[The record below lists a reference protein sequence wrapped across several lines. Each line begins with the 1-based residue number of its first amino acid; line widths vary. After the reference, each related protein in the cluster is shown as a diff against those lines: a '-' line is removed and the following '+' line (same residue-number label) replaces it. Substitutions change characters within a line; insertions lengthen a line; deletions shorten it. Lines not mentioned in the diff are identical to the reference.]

1 MYIRNIL
8 FIAFF
13 TTSAF
18 SFAQTTQVCVTPE
31 EMKLYNLI
39 MTYRAEYGLP
49 EIPLSKSL
57 SYVAH
62 QHAWDLEVNEPT
74 HGECNM
80 HSWSAKGPWTPC
92 CYTPD
97 HKQAK
102 GMWGKPKE
110 LTTYQGYGFEISC
123 GSSAELDAEESL
135 ESWQGSEHHNDVIL
149 NKDIWKPYTWNAIGI
164 AIYGKYAVVWF
175 GKEVDE
181 AGAPE
186 LCK

>member
-1 MYIRNIL
+1 MRTSL
-8 FIAFF
+8 FILCL
-13 TTSAF
+13 TGTF
-18 SFAQTTQVCVTPE
+18 SCFAQTTNVCVTTE

-62 QHAWDLEVNEPT
+62 QHAWDLEVNQPVN
-74 HGECNM
+74 GNCNM
-80 HSWSAKGPWTPC
+80 HSWSAKGPWTAC

-102 GMWGKPKE
+102 GMWEKPKE

-123 GSSAELDAEESL
+123 GGGADLDAEVAL
-135 ESWQGSEHHNDVIL
+135 ESWQGSVHHNDVIL
-149 NKDIWKPYTWNAIGI
+149 NKDIWKPYTWNAIGV

-175 GKEVDE
+175 GKETDE
-181 AGAPE
+181 AGNAE
-186 LCK
+186 ICK